1 MTILGILRLKL
12 RVDTNFKAQ
21 IKSRQQE
28 IGLNQV
34 SIRLSAQIHDVNPNF
49 KAQIKS
55 RHLQN
60 ASKLRLDGNFKAQNP
75 KKCSFERS
83 NLIFQQFEASKR
95 KGE

>member
-21 IKSRQQE
+21 SKSRQQE

-34 SIRLSAQIHDVNPNF
+34 SILIF

-60 ASKLRLDGNFKAQNP
+60 ASKGP
-75 KKCSFERS
+75 FEGPRT
-83 NLIFQQFEASKR
+83 
-95 KGE
+95 